1 MCDTHTYTDTHTDTH
16 IDTYTYRHRLLHP
29 LKRDTEVVA
38 VVSKNGGLVE
48 VDKHHH
54 LVDAL
59 ACPILSHFKSI
70 LASSK

>member
-1 MCDTHTYTDTHTDTH
+1 MYSLKTLKRVIFRMCDTHAYTHTYT
-16 IDTYTYRHRLLHP
+16 HRLLHP

-38 VVSKNGGLVE
+38 VVSKNRGLVE

-59 ACPILSHFKSI
+59 ACIIPYYPIMSPY
-70 LASSK
+70 